1 MNRSKAS
8 RAREIARR
16 ALTYRAWY
24 VAPGEAAV
32 PPVIVITDAR
42 LQQREQRRQ
51 LRRAQFG
58 LFDSVGSD
66 LVHRASA

>member
-1 MNRSKAS
+1 M
-8 RAREIARR
+8 ARR
-16 ALTYRAWY
+16 ALAYRAWY
-24 VAPGEAAV
+24 VAPGEASV

-42 LQQREQRRQ
+42 LQQREQLRQ

-58 LFDSVGSD
+58 LFDSIGSD